1 MPSACCRAGAL
12 GPPPETTNAMVN
24 GGMRPHAIIKS
35 YNASFLKVLG
45 VLAAMVAVG
54 VTALAKIGALLLHA
68 AGL

>member
-1 MPSACCRAGAL
+1 
-12 GPPPETTNAMVN
+12 MVN
-24 GGMRPHAIIKS
+24 GGMRPHAIIKA

-45 VLAAMVAVG
+45 VLTAMVAFG